1 MNIEVIPLSELQTDT
16 PGLLAKCCDSGQA
29 VVVELPD
36 HRLVAIQPL
45 DIDDEDE
52 LERLV
57 LAYSPKLRGI
67 LDAARERI
75 REGEGIRHED
85 FWEDVERSPKRK
97 KGTRRRETKR

>member
-45 DIDDEDE
+45 DIDDEDDSLVSDWIE
-52 LERLV
+52 TNAAFRALLERSR
-57 LAYSPKLRGI
+57 AS
-67 LDAARERI
+67 ARKPFPA
-75 REGEGIRHED
+75 GA
-85 FWEDVERSPKRK
+85 
-97 KGTRRRETKR
+97 